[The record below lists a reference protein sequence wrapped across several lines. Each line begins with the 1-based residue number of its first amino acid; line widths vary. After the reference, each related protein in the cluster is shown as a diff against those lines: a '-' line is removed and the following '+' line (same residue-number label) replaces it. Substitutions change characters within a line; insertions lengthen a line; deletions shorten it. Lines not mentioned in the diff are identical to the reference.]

1 MAFMS
6 TDYKFNTAPADSDD
20 TCEVCGSADG
30 ILICDSDWG
39 PLTVALC
46 ADHIDADYD
55 PEAD

>member
-1 MAFMS
+1 MS